1 MNVARKYMRQ
11 KDVTDNGRNFYTKK
25 KIWKYL
31 QNIFKENLLKIF
43 FKEKND
49 AKFCF
54 YRHSFLIT

>member
-1 MNVARKYMRQ
+1 MRQ
-11 KDVTDNGRNFYTKK
+11 KDVTEKINEIFTLKRKFENFY
-25 KIWKYL
+25 KIF
-31 QNIFKENLLKIF
+31 IFKENLLKIF